1 MCSLKAFSRY
11 LSVVFSDIYISSQ
24 LIFAYS
30 RGDSW
35 YISSLPVLFYMQI
48 PISVKLNLT
57 KWMQTLMQN
66 VCYSIL
72 NDTEFAVTT
81 NIKSSLL
88 WTYCGTKKLKKK
100 KKSKLQH
107 FPKEK
112 DKIPNFNFYN
122 SSKWQIPNNR
132 RKKKNNIQ
140 WHWFYLFS
148 HKWMKI
154 GFLSFLL

>member
-100 KKSKLQH
+100 KNQNYNI
-107 FPKEK
+107 FPKK
-112 DKIPNFNFYN
+112 RIRSLILTFIIVQNDKFPTTEG
-122 SSKWQIPNNR
+122 
-132 RKKKNNIQ
+132 KKKTTYNGTDFI
-140 WHWFYLFS
+140 FS
-148 HKWMKI
+148 LTNEWK
-154 GFLSFLL
+154 